1 MATFAKNN
9 NWSLLNLN
17 LIMNIQ
23 TSLMRIYRNIS
34 LTRFSFVRIKALFPA
49 ISSYTKG
56 LVLISRTS
64 VQAVWFNL
72 FCFFFH
78 CTSYIMFIIVYSRK
92 RIIICIV
99 SFLSSLIAQVNQC
112 SSTQQQ
118 GMKLIKTFTTAN
130 DSLSDDFQ
138 SNPVILFSFIT
149 QIALFNQGSNI

>member
-1 MATFAKNN
+1 
-9 NWSLLNLN
+9 
-17 LIMNIQ
+17 
-23 TSLMRIYRNIS
+23 MRIYRNIS

-64 VQAVWFNL
+64 VQVVRFNL

-78 CTSYIMFIIVYSRK
+78 CTSYIMFIIVYSRE
-92 RIIICIV
+92 RIIICTV
-99 SFLSSLIAQVNQC
+99 SFISSLIAQVNQC
-112 SSTQQQ
+112 SSTQQVLFQ

-138 SNPVILFSFIT
+138 SNSVILFSFIT
-149 QIALFNQGSNI
+149 QIALFNQGWNI